1 MLCKRR
7 ISIPHKNDIG
17 LTKKKIKLNQTNN
30 KKTSQKNKKIK
41 VFSTKFFKLRITSI
55 FGRMTSIYS
64 PVNNLWFK
72 YVRKTYYLKYD
83 FRRSP

>member
-17 LTKKKIKLNQTNN
+17 LTKKKIKLNQTN
-30 KKTSQKNKKIK
+30 KTTKNPSQKNKKIK
-41 VFSTKFFKLRITSI
+41 VFSIFFFVFRITSI

-72 YVRKTYYLKYD
+72 YVRKT
-83 FRRSP
+83 

>member
-17 LTKKKIKLNQTNN
+17 LTKKKFKLNQTNN

-41 VFSTKFFKLRITSI
+41 VFSKFFWCLELQ
-55 FGRMTSIYS
+55 
-64 PVNNLWFK
+64 V
-72 YVRKTYYLKYD
+72 YLAV
-83 FRRSP
+83 

>member
-17 LTKKKIKLNQTNN
+17 LTKKKIKLNQTNKTT

-41 VFSTKFFKLRITSI
+41 VFSIFFWCLELQ
-55 FGRMTSIYS
+55 
-64 PVNNLWFK
+64 V
-72 YVRKTYYLKYD
+72 YLAV
-83 FRRSP
+83 

>member
-17 LTKKKIKLNQTNN
+17 LTKKKFKLNQTN
-30 KKTSQKNKKIK
+30 KTTTKTSQKNKS
-41 VFSTKFFKLRITSI
+41 VFYIFLVFRITSI

>member
-17 LTKKKIKLNQTNN
+17 LTKKKIETQSN
-30 KKTSQKNKKIK
+30 KTTTKTSQKNKS
-41 VFSTKFFKLRITSI
+41 VFYIFLVFRITSI
-55 FGRMTSIYS
+55 FGRMTSIYP

-72 YVRKTYYLKYD
+72 YVRKT
-83 FRRSP
+83 